1 LQCYIKNVL
10 LGRLYMNLGSVLN
23 ELEKFDS
30 SFYYFSM
37 AKEIFLKTD
46 NQEDMANLFLCVG
59 EYYELTGMIKE
70 ARENMF
76 EGLEISKRINNKT
89 AMLNAYHLLG
99 RNHNK
104 NKQFYEAIRYLDTA
118 LVFAYEAKNPRQKML
133 IAEELMIAYSALEQF
148 SQAFYYAELFISMSD
163 TLRDDDRNR
172 EMAKV
177 EWDQQYEKEKELTA
191 EKLKRSKLFMILLIS
206 VTGLIIVL
214 VFIIFRSFRIK
225 QKANRLLLEM
235 DQLKSRLFSNISHE
249 LRTPLTLIMSPLE
262 EILSD
267 EPGIKPSRKTILM
280 MQRNT
285 KRLLNLV
292 NQMLD
297 LSKLDAGSLKQEL
310 VKEDI
315 VKFIRVLIISF
326 ASLAEKRLISFPYNL
341 PEGKLITWFDPDKF
355 EKIITNLL
363 SNAFKFT
370 SEGGEVK
377 CEVILPEQEN
387 EMMEVIVSD
396 TGIGIPSNEIENV
409 FDRFHQVESTNF
421 NGSGGTGI
429 GLALTKE
436 LVELLHGEIDVR
448 SKLGKGTT
456 FTVRVPVGK
465 DHLSEEEF
473 LLKKPDEIDTI
484 DYSIDHDDIKD
495 SGESTEDIFQS
506 TGSED
511 ESPLVLIVEDHT
523 DIRTHL
529 REKLEDSFRIMEAND
544 GIVGLDKA
552 IENIPDL
559 ILTDLMMPRMNGVE
573 MCNKLKTD
581 ERTSHIPVIML
592 TAKAEEEDKLAGL
605 ETGADAYII
614 KPFSMKEVRLRVRKL
629 IEQRNMLRDR
639 FSREITLE
647 LKDITITSV
656 EDKFLQNTMIIIEEH
671 MDDDEF
677 EVRKLQDEVGM
688 SRMQLFRKLKA
699 VTGQTPSEFIR
710 TVRLKR
716 AAKLFEQNFGNV
728 AQVAFKVGFNNL
740 SYFAKCFKELY
751 KVAPSDYGK
760 PPRK

>member
-1 LQCYIKNVL
+1 
-10 LGRLYMNLGSVLN
+10 M
-23 ELEKFDS
+23 
-30 SFYYFSM
+30 
-37 AKEIFLKTD
+37 
-46 NQEDMANLFLCVG
+46 
-59 EYYELTGMIKE
+59 
-70 ARENMF
+70 
-76 EGLEISKRINNKT
+76 
-89 AMLNAYHLLG
+89 
-99 RNHNK
+99 
-104 NKQFYEAIRYLDTA
+104 
-118 LVFAYEAKNPRQKML
+118 
-133 IAEELMIAYSALEQF
+133 
-148 SQAFYYAELFISMSD
+148 
-163 TLRDDDRNR
+163 
-172 EMAKV
+172 
-177 EWDQQYEKEKELTA
+177 
-191 EKLKRSKLFMILLIS
+191 
-206 VTGLIIVL
+206 
-214 VFIIFRSFRIK
+214 
-225 QKANRLLLEM
+225 
-235 DQLKSRLFSNISHE
+235 
-249 LRTPLTLIMSPLE
+249 
-262 EILSD
+262 
-267 EPGIKPSRKTILM
+267 
-280 MQRNT
+280 
-285 KRLLNLV
+285 
-292 NQMLD
+292 
-297 LSKLDAGSLKQEL
+297 
-310 VKEDI
+310 
-315 VKFIRVLIISF
+315 
-326 ASLAEKRLISFPYNL
+326 
-341 PEGKLITWFDPDKF
+341 
-355 EKIITNLL
+355 
-363 SNAFKFT
+363 
-370 SEGGEVK
+370 
-377 CEVILPEQEN
+377 
-387 EMMEVIVSD
+387 
-396 TGIGIPSNEIENV
+396 
-409 FDRFHQVESTNF
+409 
-421 NGSGGTGI
+421 
-429 GLALTKE
+429 
-436 LVELLHGEIDVR
+436 
-448 SKLGKGTT
+448 GKGTT

-656 EDKFLQNTMIIIEEH
+656 EDKFLQNTMTIIEEH

-740 SYFAKCFKELY
+740 YYFAKCFKELY

>member
-1 LQCYIKNVL
+1 
-10 LGRLYMNLGSVLN
+10 MNLGSVLN

-436 LVELLHGEIDVR
+436 LVELLHGAIDVR

-465 DHLSEEEF
+465 DHLSEEKF